1 MQALAPAADRL
12 RNALTQLGAD
22 PLQAE
27 ITVASMQNLF
37 ASPKF
42 QVGKLLEHGQ
52 APLKFTQGQPLS
64 YYLKLSTEQGHV
76 LLWSAD
82 FPRAINS
89 TPVLLGQTVVAA
101 YRGIELV
108 QDGTRPATPR
118 NDWLV
123 APLDRLHEDAQH
135 GVVQRMSNA
144 QTMGPSPAPA
154 ANAPQ
159 EQQAL
164 YILRE
169 AMRQAGIPQEFAQ
182 ATLKDAQQLLGTAQ
196 GDGFDPRCGEGGI
209 GGQGSKGDGEDQR
222 AFHGSGSRYSLR
234 GAILCSGNSIGKRS
248 APIVFIDV

>member
-1 MQALAPAADRL
+1 
-12 RNALTQLGAD
+12 
-22 PLQAE
+22 LQAE

-64 YYLKLSTEQGHV
+64 YYLKLSTDQGHV

-144 QTMGPSPAPA
+144 QTMVPSPAPA

-169 AMRQAGIPQEFAQ
+169 AMRQAGIPQEFAK

-196 GDGFDPRCGEGGI
+196 
-209 GGQGSKGDGEDQR
+209 
-222 AFHGSGSRYSLR
+222 
-234 GAILCSGNSIGKRS
+234 
-248 APIVFIDV
+248 APIPASLGQPGQPAQQGPQVASIRPGVHATQLSQGHSVSKKVGPSL